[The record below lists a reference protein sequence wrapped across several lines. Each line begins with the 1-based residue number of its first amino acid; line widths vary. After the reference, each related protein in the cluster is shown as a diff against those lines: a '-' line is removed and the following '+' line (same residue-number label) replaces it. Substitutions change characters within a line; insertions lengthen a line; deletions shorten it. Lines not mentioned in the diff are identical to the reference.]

1 MKSNRRDILIGA
13 AILVIIIL
21 AIYLIR
27 RPAIFNTVTV
37 SPVPSA
43 ISEFEQ
49 KLEDQFNIK
58 VPDNVEK
65 IELKDVTGGISQG
78 IATRIYENN
87 VFEHTVIADLTDP
100 DSGYFYQGW
109 LMRGN
114 PGDTNFGYVSTGKL
128 ESEKGGYMV
137 NIRVNKDLR
146 DYKKVVVT
154 LERVADNTPEKH
166 ILEGSFQ

>member
-114 PGDTNFGYVSTGKL
+114 PGDTTFGYVSTGKL

-137 NIRVNKDLR
+137 NIRV
-146 DYKKVVVT
+146 
-154 LERVADNTPEKH
+154 
-166 ILEGSFQ
+166 I